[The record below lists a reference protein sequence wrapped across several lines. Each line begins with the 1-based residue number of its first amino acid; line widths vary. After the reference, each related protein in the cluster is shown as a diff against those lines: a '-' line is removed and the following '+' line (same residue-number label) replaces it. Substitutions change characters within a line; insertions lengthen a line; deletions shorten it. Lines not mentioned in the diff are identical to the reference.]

1 MERTPSGSITGEN
14 KILVMDDQENIRD
27 VVVRSL
33 KRMGCE
39 VATSMEG
46 AEAIEKYRD
55 ALQSGRPFDAVI
67 LDLTIPGGMGGGEA
81 IKQLKE
87 IDPAIAAIVASG
99 YSDDPIMKDYSDYGF
114 KGVISKPY
122 RIKVLRAV
130 LNEALNEN

>member
-1 MERTPSGSITGEN
+1 
-14 KILVMDDQENIRD
+14 
-27 VVVRSL
+27 
-33 KRMGCE
+33 
-39 VATSMEG
+39 MEG